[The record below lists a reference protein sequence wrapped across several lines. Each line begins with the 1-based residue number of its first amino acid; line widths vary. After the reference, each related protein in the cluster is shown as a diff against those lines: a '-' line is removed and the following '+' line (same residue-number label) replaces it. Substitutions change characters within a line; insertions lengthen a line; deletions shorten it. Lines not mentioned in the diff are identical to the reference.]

1 MKEVVALYA
10 RVSTPNQEQEAT
22 IESQVAELEM
32 YAEKNAYELPSELYF
47 LDEAVSGSRLERP
60 ALDRLRDMAPEG
72 IFRKVLCT
80 SPDRWARQYVHQQVL
95 LDELRRVG
103 VEVIFIH
110 QPAQVEGAQGQ
121 LLLGI
126 QGLFAEYER
135 AMITE
140 RLRRGKLYRIRQGQL
155 MSPNPP
161 YGYRY
166 IPVSE
171 VGGGKWR
178 IDERNAERVRQI
190 YEWYTV
196 EGLTISAIARRL
208 NELEVER
215 PVRASFWTYS
225 TVRNILRQQ
234 AYTGKSYYNRTR
246 RNMDSIGRPRI
257 SGRGYLRSSEHQE
270 RPREE
275 WIEISTPVILEKE
288 IWQQAQERLQM
299 NQRFSSRNNKRNFY
313 LLRGLLVCSTCG
325 RTLTGRT
332 NQNQSFYYCPNGGK
346 NRSPDAPAHKCTISG
361 PIVEPLV
368 WSEIV
373 RLLRNPTLVA
383 DAWQNQHG
391 SGQIPPNEIERLQN
405 RQRKLKRQWIR
416 VLDLYQEG
424 LIDKPEM
431 QKRKA
436 RLDEELSFLDMR
448 LRELSQQ
455 NRQTH
460 LQEKIVQ
467 NFASFAEKIEA
478 SLASPSPELQQE
490 VIRLLIDHVVV
501 EQNAIVIK
509 HIVPADD
516 DCRLTFGHKH
526 VFTILGAKT
535 TPCQTIASS
544 PANAKLSGTGILH
557 NNAW

>member
-22 IESQVAELEM
+22 IESQVAELET
-32 YAEKNAYELPSELYF
+32 YAEKKAYELPSELYF

-103 VEVIFIH
+103 VEVVFIH

-135 AMITE
+135 ALITE
-140 RLRRGKLYRIRQGQL
+140 RLRRGKLYRVRQGEL
-155 MSPNPP
+155 MPPRPP

-166 IPVSE
+166 LPVSE
-171 VGGGKWR
+171 VGGGKWQ
-178 IDERNAERVRQI
+178 IDERHAEMIRQI

-196 EGLTISAIARRL
+196 EQLTIAAIAKKL
-208 NELEVER
+208 NASGVER
-215 PVRASFWTYS
+215 PTRAPLWTYS

-246 RNMDSIGRPRI
+246 KNTASMGRPRK
-257 SGRGYLRSSEHQE
+257 SGRGHLVTAEKEE

-275 WIEISTPVILEKE
+275 WVEIATPVILEKE
-288 IWQQAQERLQM
+288 SWQQAQERLQM
-299 NQRFSSRNNKRNFY
+299 NQRFSPRNNKRNFY

-332 NQNQSFYYCPNGGK
+332 SQNHTYYYCPNGGK
-346 NRSPDAPAHKCTISG
+346 NRSPDVPAHSCTITG

-368 WSEIV
+368 WSEIT
-373 RLLRNPTLVA
+373 RLLSNPTLVA
-383 DAWQNQHG
+383 DAWQNQHC
-391 SGQIPPNEIERLQN
+391 SGPIPPNEIERLQN
-405 RQRKLKRQWIR
+405 RQRQLKRQWLR

-424 LIDKPEM
+424 LIAKPELA
-431 QKRKA
+431 KRKA
-436 RLDEELSFLDMR
+436 RLDEELTALDRR
-448 LRELSQQ
+448 LKKLSQQ
-455 NRQTH
+455 NRQTQLH
-460 LQEKIVQ
+460 EQIVL
-467 NFASFAEKIEA
+467 NFASFAQKIEA

-490 VIRLLIDHVVV
+490 VIRLLIDHIVV
-501 EQNAIVIK
+501 EQDAIVIK
-509 HIVPADD
+509 HIVPSDD
-516 DCRLTFGHKH
+516 DCRLTFGHR
-526 VFTILGAKT
+526 
-535 TPCQTIASS
+535 
-544 PANAKLSGTGILH
+544 
-557 NNAW
+557 